1 MKRCDW
7 CLSDPLYKEY
17 HDKEWGL
24 PLHDDQMLFEFLVL
38 ESMQAG
44 LSWLTILK
52 KRDNFR
58 KAFANF
64 EISKVANFD
73 DVKVQELLL
82 DAGIIRNKLKIK
94 AAINNAQEILKI
106 QSEFTSFSKYIWSF
120 VNDKP
125 IVNEFTSIDQIPA
138 STELSDKISKALKRR
153 NFKFIGTT
161 IIYSFMQAIGMVN
174 DHIISCYRYNEV
186 QKAYKE

>member
-82 DAGIIRNKLKIK
+82 DAGIIRNKLKIN

-186 QKAYKE
+186 QKANKE